1 MLKVDDDMEIVI
13 LSDTVRHRR
22 SRTPISAISNDGK
35 SESNVFVMPD
45 LLPQTFKLD
54 ESCSLF
60 SAVSSDETQSREV
73 STRDEDERCSMV
85 EVKERDLSIKMSI
98 KKIEFDDAKVDTINI
113 FESLQPLELEQAET
127 VNIIDASSDTDTATS
142 TPQTKRRSLKSVASN
157 PGSMDELKTEL
168 KRELDTI
175 SNFDADDEPVEDFKK
190 QRVSYEGNRKERDVL
205 RDSEIAEER
214 AVKQLKLR
222 PTLKELWMEERNSFY
237 ELDDDHDEPL
247 VFSDDEEIPR
257 YSIEMDSDSDAVAA
271 FSNNFPITFLSRFS
285 RETSRRESHDL
296 FLIQQSR
303 IETPNSSKIE
313 HKEASFSPDDSFVG
327 SPPLMTSSPFTY
339 KSMTPLDQRV
349 EQFEKTA
356 RYMMKKLDQ
365 TLQQIKECDDDGAN
379 VIEHMKLSI
388 APDAALILSQG
399 DTLILETHGKN
410 ANLTQRLLTTQKDL
424 RDKYKDVQNSNT
436 TSNISLLEKNHNMDP
451 ENQYSPKEKIF
462 ADKKFPVD
470 LLRSSSTSSIKLEDL
485 VAKVLKRVN
494 DLISKSIDLSS
505 EDELT
510 KRILDIGVS
519 KLYTLFFQA
528 GKFKM
533 RN

>member
-1 MLKVDDDMEIVI
+1 MLKVDDDDMEIVI

-60 SAVSSDETQSREV
+60 SAVSFDETQSREV

-85 EVKERDLSIKMSI
+85 EVKERDLSMKMSI

-142 TPQTKRRSLKSVASN
+142 TPVTKRRSLKSATSN

-175 SNFDADDEPVEDFKK
+175 SNFDADDEPEEAFKK
-190 QRVSYEGNRKERDVL
+190 QRVSYEGIKKERDVL
-205 RDSEIAEER
+205 RDSEISEER
-214 AVKQLKLR
+214 AIKQLKLR

-285 RETSRRESHDL
+285 RE
-296 FLIQQSR
+296 
-303 IETPNSSKIE
+303 N
-313 HKEASFSPDDSFVG
+313 
-327 SPPLMTSSPFTY
+327 
-339 KSMTPLDQRV
+339 
-349 EQFEKTA
+349 
-356 RYMMKKLDQ
+356 
-365 TLQQIKECDDDGAN
+365 
-379 VIEHMKLSI
+379 
-388 APDAALILSQG
+388 
-399 DTLILETHGKN
+399 
-410 ANLTQRLLTTQKDL
+410 
-424 RDKYKDVQNSNT
+424 
-436 TSNISLLEKNHNMDP
+436 
-451 ENQYSPKEKIF
+451 
-462 ADKKFPVD
+462 
-470 LLRSSSTSSIKLEDL
+470 
-485 VAKVLKRVN
+485 
-494 DLISKSIDLSS
+494 
-505 EDELT
+505 
-510 KRILDIGVS
+510 
-519 KLYTLFFQA
+519 FQA
-528 GKFKM
+528 
-533 RN
+533 RIS

>member
-1 MLKVDDDMEIVI
+1 
-13 LSDTVRHRR
+13 
-22 SRTPISAISNDGK
+22 
-35 SESNVFVMPD
+35 MPD
-45 LLPQTFKLD
+45 LLPKTFKLD

-60 SAVSSDETQSREV
+60 SAVSHDETQSREV
-73 STRDEDERCSMV
+73 STRDDDERCSMV
-85 EVKERDLSIKMSI
+85 AVKERDLSSKMSI
-98 KKIEFDDAKVDTINI
+98 KTIDFEDAKVDTINV

-142 TPQTKRRSLKSVASN
+142 TPITKRKSLKSC
-157 PGSMDELKTEL
+157 GSMDELKTEL

-175 SNFDADDEPVEDFKK
+175 SNFDADEEPIEDFAVKK
-190 QRVSYEGNRKERDVL
+190 QRISFEGNKVLKEKDRDVL

-214 AVKQLKLR
+214 AIKQLKLR

-271 FSNNFPITFLSRFS
+271 FSNKLSNQFFFS
-285 RETSRRESHDL
+285 RDFLGKTFMLDSHDL
-296 FLIQQSR
+296 FSLFSQSR
-303 IETPNSSKIE
+303 IETPNKIDY
-313 HKEASFSPDDSFVG
+313 KEAAPFSPDDSFVN
-327 SPPLMTSSPFTY
+327 SPPLLTSSPFNY

-349 EQFEKTA
+349 DQFEKTA

-365 TLQQIKECDDDGAN
+365 TLEQIKTCDNDGSNA
-379 VIEHMKLSI
+379 IEHMKLSI

-410 ANLTQRLLTTQKDL
+410 VNLTQRLLSIQKEL

-436 TSNISLLEKNHNMDP
+436 TSNISLLEKNHNVDP

-470 LLRSSSTSSIKLEDL
+470 LLRSSSTSSIKTEDL
-485 VAKVLKRVN
+485 VAKVLKRVG
-494 DLISKSIDLSS
+494 DLVSKPVDLES
-505 EDELT
+505 EDEMT

-519 KLYTLFFQA
+519 RLFFLIRFRWKSPMEMIA
-528 GKFKM
+528 LDSFSLIS
-533 RN
+533 